1 MLEGWK
7 SWVIMS
13 MKHDSSEAKRSLW
26 NTALLFLPT
35 SLYIGC
41 LQKVLPILGEGLQ
54 SSVNAFRKYSHGGQ
68 KKTYRSWC
76 FSFYYIGSRDW
87 THFIRFNIKCLY
99 LMTTS
104 LQHLSCFFQD
114 YFVSTT
120 IKKKKKEE
128 DTRTPLQLQLHLH
141 NFMWWKSRIC
151 SQGLQTCHT
160 MFSLSDS

>member
-1 MLEGWK
+1 
-7 SWVIMS
+7 MS

-120 IKKKKKEE
+120 IKKKKKKK
-128 DTRTPLQLQLHLH
+128 T
-141 NFMWWKSRIC
+141 
-151 SQGLQTCHT
+151 QGLHYN
-160 MFSLSDS
+160 FSFTFTTSCDGSLGSVHKDFKLAIQCLALVILKTLWPP